1 MLRPY
6 EALIIFDP
14 NLDDDALRV
23 LVDRSTDLLAS
34 SGAAVGRVER
44 WGKRR
49 LAYEIRHQR
58 EGYYVLVEATGT
70 PDTLAELN
78 RSLLLTDEVLR
89 HKIIR
94 VPDVVAGAR
103 RPGAGNGQPDVA
115 ADQAAP
121 AS

>member
-6 EALIIFDP
+6 EAMIIFDP
-14 NLDDDALRV
+14 GLDDDAVRA
-23 LVDRSTDLLAS
+23 LVDRSTELLT
-34 SGAAVGRVER
+34 GQGVTVGRVDR

-58 EGYYVLVEATGT
+58 EGHYVLIEATGS
-70 PDTLAELN
+70 PDALAELN
-78 RSLLLTDEVLR
+78 RSLLLADEVLR

-94 VPDVVAGAR
+94 IPDKVAGASR
-103 RPGAGNGQPDVA
+103 RPAGNGTEPGIA
-115 ADQAAP
+115 ADQAA